1 MGRKNDFPLPEM
13 PGICL
18 SCGSR
23 APLAPE
29 KFVFNHTTSTS
40 TVIALISPLAGL
52 IYARRTAYH
61 LTLPV
66 CGDCSASLRRAKMV
80 SVLGTLLF
88 FPVFVG
94 SLLIALDYPFLL
106 AVPLVYGLSAY
117 FYHASLLKRGRPK
130 TVRVDKNNVVLFV
143 PDYGEFV
150 LFERDPSSAPR
161 RGAKPRAAQ
170 APMLNRSVCAGC
182 GFINFPGAPECK
194 KCRAPLT
201 QTVAA

>member
-13 PGICL
+13 PGVCL

-23 APLAPE
+23 GPLAPR
-29 KFVFNHTTSTS
+29 KFVFNHTTNVSLM
-40 TVIALISPLAGL
+40 IALISPLIGL
-52 IYARRTAYH
+52 MYARRTAYH

-80 SVLGTLLF
+80 SVFGTLLF

-94 SLLIALDYPFLL
+94 SLLLALDYPLLL
-106 AVPLVYGLSAY
+106 AVPLVYGLAAY
-117 FYHASLLKRGRPK
+117 FYHDSLLKRGRPK
-130 TVRVDKNNVVLFV
+130 TMRVDKNNVILFV

-150 LFERDPSSAPR
+150 LFERDPSASR
-161 RGAKPRAAQ
+161 RGAKPRAAG

-182 GFINFPGAPECK
+182 GFINFPGTPECK
-194 KCRAPLT
+194 KCRAPLA
-201 QTVAA
+201 QTAAA

>member
-13 PGICL
+13 PGVCL

-23 APLAPE
+23 EPLAPV
-29 KFVFNHTTSTS
+29 KFVFNHTTNTS
-40 TVIALISPLAGL
+40 TLIALISPLAGL

-80 SVLGTLLF
+80 SVFGTLLF

-94 SLLIALDYPFLL
+94 ALLLALDYPFLL
-106 AVPLVYGLSAY
+106 AVPPVFGLGAY

-130 TVRVDKNNVVLFV
+130 SMRVDKNNVVLFV
-143 PDYGEFV
+143 PGYGEFV
-150 LFERDPSSAPR
+150 LFERDASASR
-161 RGAKPRAAQ
+161 RGAKPRAAA

-182 GFINFPGAPECK
+182 GFINFPGVPECK
-194 KCRAPLT
+194 KCRAPLGHS
-201 QTVAA
+201 AAA